1 MEKSAFIKND
11 TLIRDYS
18 FYCSQKGPSSSG
30 QEVMNINFDIRSPR
44 TQGISLKTLEWRHQS
59 TCCKTA
65 DHGLG
70 KAGKKMGSWVHQRQ
84 LIKWN
89 CVGSREVGWWSKEH
103 TSIVFFFRKFFWMMT
118 YSCRVGEAGVIFFVR
133 SLTSRHCC
141 VVKTY
146 GSTTHYIGTLKKFD
160 MAFKH
165 LKSQRHRWTMDH
177 SCKFVH
183 DLCELATEKEQ
194 WAGKTDDLG
203 RK

>member
-89 CVGSREVGWWSKEH
+89 CVGSREVGRWSKEH
-103 TSIVFFFRKFFWMMT
+103 TSIVFFSESFFGWWHIFAGLVKQASYFLSDPSLVVIVLWRHT
-118 YSCRVGEAGVIFFVR
+118 EAPLI
-133 SLTSRHCC
+133 T
-141 VVKTY
+141 
-146 GSTTHYIGTLKKFD
+146 
-160 MAFKH
+160 
-165 LKSQRHRWTMDH
+165 
-177 SCKFVH
+177 
-183 DLCELATEKEQ
+183 
-194 WAGKTDDLG
+194 
-203 RK
+203 